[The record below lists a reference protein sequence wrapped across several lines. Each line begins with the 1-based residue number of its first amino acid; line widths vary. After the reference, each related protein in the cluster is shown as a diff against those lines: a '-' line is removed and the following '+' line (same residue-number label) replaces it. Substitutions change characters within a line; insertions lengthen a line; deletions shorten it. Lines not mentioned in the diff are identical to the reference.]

1 MKQLTSLS
9 TNHTIPHF
17 REALSLRCMERKTYG
32 ETENKKTHIFYF
44 NHCHLPIDL
53 FASSLL
59 STYWQKTVPA
69 TMGKKGCGKYEAWG
83 GRHRKTACRSQLFP
97 QTIQHEPHHF
107 SEALAVY
114 TNHLFSFPPV
124 TTVPGRQAP
133 HFARSETTSGA
144 ERPSS
149 AHFWPLSFIL
159 RQDNHRQHLFTSLE
173 MQLNPPTPFTLVIQ
187 QLSLKQCLSATPSL
201 IWIWP
206 TDLEV
211 KGSAVHYQSLGPV
224 HSPRKASKYILS
236 VSREISYYY
245 MQRPCEFKTYWG
257 CSVP

>member
-1 MKQLTSLS
+1 M
-9 TNHTIPHF
+9 PHLP
-17 REALSLRCMERKTYG
+17 EAMSLRCMVCKMYWV
-32 ETENKKTHIFYF
+32 TENKKIHVTYF

-59 STYWQKTVPA
+59 CPYLVTENSASYH
-69 TMGKKGCGKYEAWG
+69 GKGKVWE
-83 GRHRKTACRSQLFP
+83 GRSMRWKALESRACRSQLFP
-97 QTIQHEPHHF
+97 QMVQHEPHHS
-107 SEALAVY
+107 SEALALFPC
-114 TNHLFSFPPV
+114 HLLSFPPV
-124 TTVPGRQAP
+124 TTVPGSQAP
-133 HFARSETTSGA
+133 HFARSETASGA

-159 RQDNHRQHLFTSLE
+159 HQDNHRQHLFTSLE
-173 MQLNPPTPFTLVIQ
+173 MQLNPPAPFILVTQ
-187 QLSLKQCLSATPSL
+187 QLSLKQCLSATPGL
-201 IWIWP
+201 IWSWP
-206 TDLEV
+206 ADLEV

-245 MQRPCEFKTYWG
+245 MQRPCEFKTYRG